1 MNDENWKEE
10 FMQWKPDLRPFQV
23 KLLEEGAQSQNQ
35 ACILNDMWCE
45 WKAMAVKRKINSIA
59 GATFLIDD
67 PWEAKETK
75 PAGTFE

>member
-10 FMQWKPDLRPFQV
+10 FKQWKPDLKAFQI

-45 WKAMAVKRKINSIA
+45 WKDIAVKRKIKEISGKASVIE
-59 GATFLIDD
+59 D
-67 PWEAKETK
+67 PWQEKDPEVSK
-75 PAGTFE
+75 PYS